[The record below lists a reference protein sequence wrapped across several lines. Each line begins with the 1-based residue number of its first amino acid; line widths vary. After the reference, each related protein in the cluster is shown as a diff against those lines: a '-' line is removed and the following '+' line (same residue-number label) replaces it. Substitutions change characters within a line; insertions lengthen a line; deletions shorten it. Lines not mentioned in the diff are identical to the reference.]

1 MNVPATMA
9 ALTGEK
15 VRWRFAELA
24 TEALMVV
31 FAVLVALGVE
41 EWREERQLREF
52 ADRVRAAVDLEIR
65 QNLDEFR
72 SAGPD
77 LIAGRDD
84 LGSTLQKLRAAQEM
98 SDRDEE
104 RSVNSSFSVDF
115 PDISTAAWRVAQSS
129 QAAPYFDYAWVIERA
144 RQYDGFETYL
154 DIRDQVLD
162 AMSAL
167 FMGEMEF
174 TGERGLDQA
183 VVALQRL
190 YGRLEILVQLH
201 EGLQEDMEAYLGETE
216 TEQETEAERES
227 AP

>member
-1 MNVPATMA
+1 MNVPSTIA

-72 SAGPD
+72 SAGPN
-77 LIAGRDD
+77 LSE
-84 LGSTLQKLRAAQEM
+84 GSETVAAVLQALLEARASGE
-98 SDRDEE
+98 SG
-104 RSVNSSFSVDF
+104 SVEHYFSFGE
-115 PDISTAAWRVAQSS
+115 PEISLAAWRVAQAS
-129 QAAPYFDYAWVIERA
+129 QAAPYFDYGWVIDRA
-144 RQYDGFETYL
+144 RHYEMVERYANL
-154 DIRDQVLD
+154 WDQFLGELAEVGAASAANDLD
-162 AMSAL
+162 ATVIAFSRTQGQL
-167 FMGEMEF
+167 S
-174 TGERGLDQA
+174 
-183 VVALQRL
+183 
-190 YGRLEILVQLH
+190 ILLQLH
-201 EGLQEDMEAYLGETE
+201 EQLQGQMEAYLGETQ
-216 TEQETEAERES
+216 TEQETEVEQES

>member
-1 MNVPATMA
+1 MNVPATVA
-9 ALTGEK
+9 ALGGDK
-15 VRWRFAELA
+15 ARWKLAELA

-41 EWREERQLREF
+41 EWREERQLRAF
-52 ADRVRAAVDLEIR
+52 ADRARAAVDLELE

-72 SAGPD
+72 SDGPD
-77 LIAGRDD
+77 LIDGRDRV
-84 LGSTLQKLRAAQEM
+84 GSTLQQLREAQEM
-98 SDRDEE
+98 SPDEE
-104 RSVNSSFSVDF
+104 GSVDFSFGFDF

-129 QAAPYFDYAWVIERA
+129 QAAPYFDYDWVIERA
-144 RQYDGFETYL
+144 RQYEGFETYL
-154 DIRDQVLD
+154 DARDQVLD

-174 TGERGLDQA
+174 MGERGLDQA
-183 VVALQRL
+183 VVAFQRL

-201 EGLQEDMEAYLGETE
+201 QALQEDMEAYLGENE
-216 TEQETEAERES
+216 TEQETEPEQES

>member
-1 MNVPATMA
+1 MNVPATLA
-9 ALTGEK
+9 ALGGEK
-15 VRWRFAELA
+15 VRRRLPELA

-41 EWREERQLREF
+41 EWREERQLRAF
-52 ADRVRAAVDLEIR
+52 ADRARAAVDLEIE

-72 SAGPD
+72 SDGPD
-77 LIAGRDD
+77 LIDGRDHV
-84 LGSTLQKLRAAQEM
+84 GSTWRKLREAQETL
-98 SDRDEE
+98 DPDEE
-104 RSVNSSFSVDF
+104 GGVDFSFSFDF

-129 QAAPYFDYAWVIERA
+129 QAAPYFDYDWVIERA

-154 DIRDQVLD
+154 DTRDQVLD

-167 FMGEMEF
+167 FMGERGFM
-174 TGERGLDQA
+174 GDRGLDQA
-183 VVALQRL
+183 VVAFQRL

-201 EGLQEDMEAYLGETE
+201 EALQEDMEAYLGETGAG
-216 TEQETEAERES
+216 TEPEQES